1 MHCVR
6 KWTTFVPLYSFIS
19 CEITT
24 QTDAYRISLSNKMLL
39 NYCGFWLLFY
49 FERFG
54 NRDRFLLKFV
64 ICYGFHCRL
73 NLFIQILK
81 LLKKLKVISTMF
93 HFICTECFIFYL
105 WKSIIYRS
113 RYDCTLF
120 ENYLICTS
128 IILFKTRP
136 VIHNSYCGRWFG
148 ESIFM
153 ILQYRNV
160 AARN

>member
-39 NYCGFWLLFY
+39 NYCGFWLLFL
-49 FERFG
+49 FWTLWKSWSIFI
-54 NRDRFLLKFV
+54 K
-64 ICYGFHCRL
+64 ICYLLRFSL
-73 NLFIQILK
+73 SSEFIYSNIK
-81 LLKKLKVISTMF
+81 AFEKVESDIDNVPF
-93 HFICTECFIFYL
+93 YLYRVFFFYL